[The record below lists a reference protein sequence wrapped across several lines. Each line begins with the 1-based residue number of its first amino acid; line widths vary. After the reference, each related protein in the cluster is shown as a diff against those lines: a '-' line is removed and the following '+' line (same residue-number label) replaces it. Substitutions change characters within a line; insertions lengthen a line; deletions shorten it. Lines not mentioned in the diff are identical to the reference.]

1 MKHDPCT
8 GSCCETYLTDLSPKD
23 KPWDVNKALAGKLKH
38 LYKDTVFDV
47 FAGRIDGCSGSLE
60 FYRITDPE
68 TGEVRHKLKSCRFC
82 RVRHCPICQW
92 RRSVMWVARFLKA
105 VPCMTRDYPT
115 ARFIYVTLTVKNC
128 ELTELRSTLTCMNTA
143 WKRLIQRKQWP
154 GLGFV
159 RSTEV
164 TRAWDWYDKTQFIGR
179 HGDTWAWKWR
189 KDNPGKHLTRKPTTE
204 VHPHFHALVMV
215 PAGYFKGGNYLNQA
229 DWTDYWKSC
238 LQVEYTPIVD
248 VRTVKPNPKLVEAGE
263 LSKDQ
268 ALVSAI
274 VETFKYSV
282 KPSDLLG
289 DETEIDREWLVE
301 VTNQLNKTRAI
312 ALGGIPKNYIKE
324 SEPEDLITEG
334 QDLAEVAEASTLW
347 FGWREYYQRYVKFDR
362 E

>member
-1 MKHDPCT
+1 
-8 GSCCETYLTDLSPKD
+8 
-23 KPWDVNKALAGKLKH
+23 
-38 LYKDTVFDV
+38 
-47 FAGRIDGCSGSLE
+47 
-60 FYRITDPE
+60 
-68 TGEVRHKLKSCRFC
+68 
-82 RVRHCPICQW
+82 
-92 RRSVMWVARFLKA
+92 
-105 VPCMTRDYPT
+105 
-115 ARFIYVTLTVKNC
+115 
-128 ELTELRSTLTCMNTA
+128 
-143 WKRLIQRKQWP
+143 
-154 GLGFV
+154 
-159 RSTEV
+159 
-164 TRAWDWYDKTQFIGR
+164 
-179 HGDTWAWKWR
+179 
-189 KDNPGKHLTRKPTTE
+189 
-204 VHPHFHALVMV
+204 
-215 PAGYFKGGNYLNQA
+215 
-229 DWTDYWKSC
+229 
-238 LQVEYTPIVD
+238 
-248 VRTVKPNPKLVEAGE
+248 VKPNPKLVEAGE